1 MMGAPARLVRK
12 ATDHDLAMIAQ
23 AAAHY
28 RARMQSY
35 RALLRP
41 QLPA

>member
-1 MMGAPARLVRK
+1 
-12 ATDHDLAMIAQ
+12 MIAQ

-28 RARMQSY
+28 RSRMQSY

-41 QLPA
+41 LLPGQPAG